1 MAFRDKMCAR
11 RLPRRVYPVLDSK
24 SRRIVPSICK
34 IS

>member
-11 RLPRRVYPVLDSK
+11 RRTRRVYPLLDSK
-24 SRRIVPSICK
+24 SRRIVPPICK